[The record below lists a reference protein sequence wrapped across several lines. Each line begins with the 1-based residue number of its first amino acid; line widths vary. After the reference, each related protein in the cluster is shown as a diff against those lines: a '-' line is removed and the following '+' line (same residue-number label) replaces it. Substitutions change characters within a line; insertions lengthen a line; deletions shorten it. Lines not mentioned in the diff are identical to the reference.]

1 MASAAQRQPARTTT
15 RQRQRTG
22 RACEECRRRK
32 LRCDGQQ
39 PRCGVCV
46 ESGVTCEV
54 NSQRQ
59 PRGPKKGYLKALRNR
74 VAMLEDRLAA
84 QHHLG
89 TSPDFNPLST
99 PLTDDNPDNSSVSS
113 ASSVSE
119 SNPPPL
125 ITESTTVSEPDITLL
140 NTMTSVSSAPSI
152 AMCNKEIGGVE
163 PITELM
169 QAELNQLYF
178 DRVHPSVQIL
188 HQRRYLSWARNAAKK
203 TSRRCLQYAVWTLA
217 SLLSA
222 QFQHLQDSF
231 YQETKRTLEFS
242 YLSGDSNT
250 PVDTEEIQA
259 WILIATYESM
269 RTFHRSAWMSAG
281 RAFRLVQ
288 LMRLHEIDS
297 PTKPPVPEADLVET
311 EEKRRVFWM
320 AYFLDHLFSMR
331 NNWPITL
338 NEHVICTRLPAPEM
352 EFQSGQPVLGAF
364 LSEAIM
370 DVKPQTTSPFNECV
384 ILATICGRSLFHAQ
398 QYSVRFV
405 YGDMA
410 PNWTDQ
416 HQWLDNVLN
425 NRLQILSQYYPSPAQ
440 ICDPMLSFA
449 HIMGQASVI
458 HLYKGMES
466 VVWAIDE
473 GAWVVEHQRRALN
486 AAQEIV
492 KLAKG
497 LTEFHFFKVHPLMP
511 IPLLLCAEFLY
522 INRNSDPSFNSLL
535 QELLQTFRHLKN
547 ANDPSQSYIHLL
559 ELSCT
564 TASIGLVRENST
576 AP

>member
-1 MASAAQRQPARTTT
+1 MLSHQMAPTAHTHTSQPT

-32 LRCDGQQ
+32 LRCDALQ

-46 ESGVTCEV
+46 EAGITCEV

-74 VAMLEDRLAA
+74 V
-84 QHHLG
+84 
-89 TSPDFNPLST
+89 
-99 PLTDDNPDNSSVSS
+99 
-113 ASSVSE
+113 
-119 SNPPPL
+119 
-125 ITESTTVSEPDITLL
+125 
-140 NTMTSVSSAPSI
+140 
-152 AMCNKEIGGVE
+152 
-163 PITELM
+163 
-169 QAELNQLYF
+169 
-178 DRVHPSVQIL
+178 IL
-188 HQRRYLSWARNAAKK
+188 HQRRYLGWARSASKK
-203 TSRRCLQYAVWTLA
+203 ISRRCLQYAVWTLA

-231 YQETKRTLEFS
+231 YQETKRSLEFS
-242 YLSGDSNT
+242 YLSGDSDNL
-250 PVDTEEIQA
+250 VDTEEIQA

-297 PTKPPVPEADLVET
+297 PTNPPVADADLIET

-320 AYFLDHLFSMR
+320 AYFLDHLLSMR

-338 NEHVICTRLPAPEM
+338 NEHVICTRLPAPDM
-352 EFQSGQPVLGAF
+352 EFQNGQPVLGAF

-370 DVKPQTTSPFNECV
+370 DVMPQTTSPFNECA
-384 ILATICGRSLFHAQ
+384 ILATICGRSLFQAQ

-416 HQWLDNVLN
+416 HQWLDNVLT
-425 NRLQILSQYYPSPAQ
+425 NRLQILSQHYPSPTQ
-440 ICDPMLSFA
+440 VCDPMLSFA

-466 VVWAIDE
+466 IVWAVNE
-473 GAWVVEHQRRALN
+473 GALVLEYRRRALS

-492 KLAKG
+492 KQAKG
-497 LTEFHFFKVHPLMP
+497 LIEFYFFKVHPLMP
-511 IPLLLCAEFLY
+511 IPLLLCVEFLY
-522 INRNSDPSFNSLL
+522 SNRGSDAAFNSLL
-535 QELLQTFRHLKN
+535 QELLQIFRQLKN
-547 ANDPSQSYIHLL
+547 PNDPTQSYIHLL

-564 TASIGLVRENST
+564 NASIDLVKENST
-576 AP
+576 SS

>member
-1 MASAAQRQPARTTT
+1 
-15 RQRQRTG
+15 
-22 RACEECRRRK
+22 
-32 LRCDGQQ
+32 
-39 PRCGVCV
+39 
-46 ESGVTCEV
+46 
-54 NSQRQ
+54 
-59 PRGPKKGYLKALRNR
+59 
-74 VAMLEDRLAA
+74 MLEERLAA
-84 QHHLG
+84 QDHAATG
-89 TSPDFNPLST
+89 SEFNPSST
-99 PLTDDNPDNSSVSS
+99 PLTDDPPDGSSVSS
-113 ASSVSE
+113 ASSVFE
-119 SNPPPL
+119 SSPAQL
-125 ITESTTVSEPDITLL
+125 ITDNTTVSDPDTILL
-140 NTMTSVSSAPSI
+140 NPMTSVSSLPL
-152 AMCNKEIGGVE
+152 MTVCNKEMAGVE

-178 DRVHPSVQIL
+178 DRVHPNVQIL
-188 HQRRYLSWARNAAKK
+188 HQRRYLSWARSAAKK
-203 TSRRCLQYAVWTLA
+203 ISRQCLQYAVWTLA
-217 SLLSA
+217 SLVSA
-222 QFQHLQDSF
+222 QFKHLQDSF
-231 YQETKRTLEFS
+231 YQETKRMLEFS
-242 YLSGDSNT
+242 YLSGDSKMAL
-250 PVDTEEIQA
+250 DTEEIQA
-259 WILIATYESM
+259 WILIAIYESM

-297 PTKPPVPEADLVET
+297 PTKPPMPEADLIET

-338 NEHVICTRLPAPEM
+338 NEHVICTRLPAPET
-352 EFQSGQPVLGAF
+352 EFQSGQLMLGAF

-398 QYSVRFV
+398 QYSVRFA

-440 ICDPMLSFA
+440 ICDPMLFFA

-466 VVWAIDE
+466 VMWAIDE
-473 GAWVVEHQRRALN
+473 GGWVVEYQRRALN

-492 KLAKG
+492 RLAKG
-497 LTEFHFFKVHPLMP
+497 LTEFHFFKIHPLMP

-522 INRNSDPSFNSLL
+522 SNRGMDAAFNTLL
-535 QELLQTFRHLKN
+535 QDLLQTFRQLKS
-547 ANDPSQSYIHLL
+547 ANDPSQSYIQLL

-564 TASIGLVRENST
+564 SASIRLASENST
-576 AP
+576 IP

>member
-1 MASAAQRQPARTTT
+1 
-15 RQRQRTG
+15 
-22 RACEECRRRK
+22 
-32 LRCDGQQ
+32 
-39 PRCGVCV
+39 
-46 ESGVTCEV
+46 
-54 NSQRQ
+54 
-59 PRGPKKGYLKALRNR
+59 
-74 VAMLEDRLAA
+74 MLENRLPT
-84 QHHLG
+84 QHHPGPL
-89 TSPDFNPLST
+89 PEPNPLSI
-99 PLTDDNPDNSSVSS
+99 PLNDDHHDGWSVSSVSS
-113 ASSVSE
+113 RSD

-125 ITESTTVSEPDITLL
+125 IMESTTVSEPDISIL
-140 NTMTSVSSAPSI
+140 NSMSRFGSAPSLGMYGKDI
-152 AMCNKEIGGVE
+152 CGIE
-163 PITELM
+163 PISEFM
-169 QAELNQLYF
+169 QAELTQLYF

-188 HQRRYLSWARNAAKK
+188 HQRRYLGWARSASKK
-203 TSRRCLQYAVWTLA
+203 ISRRCLQYAVWTLA

-231 YQETKRTLEFS
+231 YQETKRSLEFS
-242 YLSGDSNT
+242 YLSGDSDNL
-250 PVDTEEIQA
+250 VDTEEIQA

-297 PTKPPVPEADLVET
+297 PTNPPVADADLIET

-338 NEHVICTRLPAPEM
+338 NEHVICTRLPAPDM
-352 EFQSGQPVLGAF
+352 EFQNGQPVLGAF

-370 DVKPQTTSPFNECV
+370 DVMPQTTSPFNECA
-384 ILATICGRSLFHAQ
+384 ILATICGRSLFQAQ

-416 HQWLDNVLN
+416 HQWLDNVLT
-425 NRLQILSQYYPSPAQ
+425 NRLQILSQHYPSPTQ
-440 ICDPMLSFA
+440 VCDPMLSFA

-466 VVWAIDE
+466 IVWAVNE
-473 GAWVVEHQRRALN
+473 GALVLEYRRRALS

-492 KLAKG
+492 KQAKG
-497 LTEFHFFKVHPLMP
+497 LIEFYFFKVHPLMP
-511 IPLLLCAEFLY
+511 IPLLLCVEFLY
-522 INRNSDPSFNSLL
+522 SNRGSDAAFNSLL
-535 QELLQTFRHLKN
+535 QELLQIFRQLKN
-547 ANDPSQSYIHLL
+547 PNDPTQSYIHLL

-564 TASIGLVRENST
+564 NASIDLVKENST
-576 AP
+576 SS